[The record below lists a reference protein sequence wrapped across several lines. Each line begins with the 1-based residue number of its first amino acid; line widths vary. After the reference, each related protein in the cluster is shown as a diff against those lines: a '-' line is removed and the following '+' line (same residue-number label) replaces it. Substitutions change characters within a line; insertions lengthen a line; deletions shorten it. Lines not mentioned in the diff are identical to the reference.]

1 MDEPKAVKGP
11 WTQRLLI
18 LFFAALFGLL
28 VYWLI
33 GFVLKDIGSWP
44 GPDYVALERQML
56 DPELMEQA
64 ETLDA
69 EAAETE
75 RRIADQKERQQIL
88 RESTAASQQTMN
100 QLIEFQRL
108 NLEQGA
114 DLTDQERQ
122 ALAEAE
128 QLFLANQRQYQDLN
142 EEVARLSARLR
153 ELRDE
158 RQALETRIIEAR
170 NPVDRAYERLHE
182 RHDLKVAAVK
192 LAALLP
198 LVVLAVVLFL
208 KGRRGIYAPLVH
220 AFGLAVLVQVGLVM
234 HEYFP
239 SRYFKYVLI
248 LVSLAVVARILVHL
262 LRSVAYPKRDQL
274 LKQYREA
281 YERFA
286 CPVCE
291 YPIRRGPLRYALW
304 TTRSLKKYP
313 VTTGQPVTDEP
324 YTCPSCGTDLFEE
337 CGVCHATRHS
347 LLPACEKCGA
357 EKSLTPGTEPPAA
370 ASNGGDRSQS
380 S

>member
-33 GFVLKDIGSWP
+33 GFILKDIGSWP
-44 GPDYVALERQML
+44 GPDYTALEQRML
-56 DPELMEQA
+56 DPQLVEQA

-75 RRIADQKERQQIL
+75 RQIGDQKERQKIL

-100 QLIEFQRL
+100 QLIEFQKL
-108 NLEQGA
+108 NLQQGA
-114 DLTDQERQ
+114 DLTDAERQ
-122 ALAEAE
+122 ALADAE
-128 QLFLANQRQYQDLN
+128 QLFLENQRQYQELN

-158 RQALETRIIEAR
+158 RQILEDRIAEEREPIVRE
-170 NPVDRAYERLHE
+170 YERLRE
-182 RHDLKVAAVK
+182 RHDWKVAAVK

-198 LVVLAVVLFL
+198 LVIVAVLLFL
-208 KGRRGIYAPLVH
+208 PGRRSIYAPLVH
-220 AFGLAVLVQVGLVM
+220 AFGIAVLVQVGLVM

-239 SRYFKYVLI
+239 ARYFKYVLI
-248 LVSLAVVARILVHL
+248 LVSLAVVGRILVHL
-262 LRSVAYPKRDQL
+262 LRTVAYPKADQL
-274 LKQYREA
+274 LRQYRDA

-304 TTRSLKKYP
+304 TTRSLKKHP
-313 VTTGQPVTDEP
+313 VATGTPVTDEP
-324 YTCPSCGTDLFEE
+324 YTCPACGTDLFEE

-357 EKSLTPGTEPPAA
+357 EKSPVAGTEPPGP
-370 ASNGGDRSQS
+370 ASNTEESPS
-380 S
+380 KS

>member
-1 MDEPKAVKGP
+1 MEEPKAVKGP

-28 VYWLI
+28 VFWLI

-44 GPDYVALERQML
+44 GPDYVALEQRML
-56 DPELMEQA
+56 DPELKQQA
-64 ETLDA
+64 ETLDS
-69 EAAETE
+69 ETAETE
-75 RRIADQKERQQIL
+75 RQIADQKERQQIL

-122 ALAEAE
+122 ALADAE
-128 QLFLANQRQYQDLN
+128 QLFLSNQRQYQELN
-142 EEVARLSARLR
+142 EEVARLSSRLR

-158 RQALETRIIEAR
+158 RQTLESRIAEEREPILRE
-170 NPVDRAYERLHE
+170 YERLQE
-182 RHDLKVAAVK
+182 RHDWKVAAVK

-198 LVVLAVVLFL
+198 LVVVAVLLFL
-208 KGRRGIYAPLVH
+208 KGRRGIYSPLVN

-239 SRYFKYVLI
+239 ARYFKYVLI

-262 LRSVAYPKRDQL
+262 LRAVAYPKADQL

-281 YERFA
+281 YERFV

-291 YPIRRGPLRYALW
+291 YPIRRGPLRFALW
-304 TTRSLKKYP
+304 TVRSLKKHP
-313 VTTGQPVTDEP
+313 VTSGQPLTDEP

-337 CGVCHATRHS
+337 CDVCHATRHS
-347 LLPACEKCGA
+347 QLPACEKCGA
-357 EKSLTPGTEPPAA
+357 TKPLTPGTEVPGT
-370 ASNGGDRSQS
+370 ASKNEDGSATL
-380 S
+380 